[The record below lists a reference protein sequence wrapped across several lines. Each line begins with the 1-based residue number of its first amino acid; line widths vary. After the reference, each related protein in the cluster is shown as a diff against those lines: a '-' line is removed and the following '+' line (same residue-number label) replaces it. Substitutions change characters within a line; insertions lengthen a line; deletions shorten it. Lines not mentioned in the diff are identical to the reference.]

1 MRTTERI
8 SEIRK
13 FFGFANARRVWT
25 TTTAGL
31 FREYDRIMTQH
42 IRTNQ
47 EQLQALGIDNVSG
60 IVYSTDQLS
69 RPQHSR
75 QTSRLYAKPHS
86 HPTVTNMCLDWLKGT
101 LIPLRKGY
109 ASVVAGTQTR
119 LRKDFNLRS
128 LHTRLRKGILN
139 SFILRK
145 CYCLKEKQYG
155 KKLNG

>member
-60 IVYSTDQLS
+60 IVYSTDHLS
-69 RPQHSR
+69 VPQHSR
-75 QTSRLYAKPHS
+75 QTSRLFAKPHS
-86 HPTVTNMCLDWLKGT
+86 HPTVTNVVQNWLLGNLLPFTQRVAKGT
-101 LIPLRKGY
+101 QTHLRKGN
-109 ASVVAGTQTR
+109 S
-119 LRKDFNLRS
+119 LRS
-128 LHTRLRKGILN
+128 IHT
-139 SFILRK
+139 
-145 CYCLKEKQYG
+145 CLLYTSPSPRD
-155 KKLNG
+155 LSTSRMPSSA